1 MTALARVVCTCPSV
15 PAQWDAWTVDG
26 QYLYLRYRFGRG
38 TVDAYDSHDPDTW
51 DVVPDGYVAAF
62 RDPDEPLKGE
72 IELDEFL
79 RRSGLRL
86 APLASVV
93 SYEERQ
99 DGRLLLSP
107 KIDEDRAPLEVVL
120 DASPFVRREIIER
133 YLLGYDIL
141 RVQSKDS
148 LPPDVREEVR
158 KTTKRLVG
166 LEVLEED
173 SRRIVLQC
181 LVEPSLLNPERILR
195 RLEMLSMPMQLD
207 AVQSFVS
214 SNGELSKGVV
224 ERDEEVDRWYFLLV
238 RLVRAAIA
246 DTYLLEKIKVS
257 SVDCLDFRLLASYI
271 ENFADYAVTIAENT
285 QADVP
290 IPREEQTLLE
300 KIGLAV
306 NAMYKDAVGSV
317 LSRDLKLASSVGPR
331 FKEAKRQLSDAEAKV
346 AGSSRPLVN
355 HLVAVIIALNR
366 MCEISVDISDLTITR

>member
-1 MTALARVVCTCPSV
+1 ME
-15 PAQWDAWTVDG
+15 
-26 QYLYLRYRFGRG
+26 LRKLQR
-38 TVDAYDSHDPDTW
+38 T
-51 DVVPDGYVAAF
+51 PDGTYLVTIPKAWAK
-62 RDPDEPLKGE
+62 RV
-72 IELDEFL
+72 
-79 RRSGLRL
+79 GLG
-86 APLASVV
+86 AGSVV

-133 YLLGYDIL
+133 YLLGYDII

-214 SNGELSKGVV
+214 SNGGLSKGVV

-257 SVDCLDFRLLASYI
+257 SVDLLASYI

-285 QADVP
+285 QADLP
-290 IPREEQTLLE
+290 IPREEQALLE
-300 KIGLAV
+300 KIGQSV

-331 FKEAKRQLSDAEAKV
+331 FKEAKRQLSEAEAKV

>member
-1 MTALARVVCTCPSV
+1 MTIPKAWAKRV
-15 PAQWDAWTVDG
+15 
-26 QYLYLRYRFGRG
+26 
-38 TVDAYDSHDPDTW
+38 
-51 DVVPDGYVAAF
+51 
-62 RDPDEPLKGE
+62 
-72 IELDEFL
+72 
-79 RRSGLRL
+79 GLG
-86 APLASVV
+86 AGSVV

-107 KIDEDRAPLEVVL
+107 KIDEERAPLEVVL

-133 YLLGYDIL
+133 YLLGYDII

-148 LPPDVREEVR
+148 LSPSIREEVR

-173 SRRIVLQC
+173 AKRVVLQC

-214 SNGELSKGVV
+214 SNTEMSKGVV

-238 RLVRAAIA
+238 RLVRAAIS

-257 SVDCLDFRLLASYI
+257 SVDCLDYRLLASYI

-285 QADVP
+285 GENV
-290 IPREEQTLLE
+290 TLPKDAQMLLD

-306 NAMYKDAVGSV
+306 NTMYKDAVGSV
-317 LSRDLKLASSVGPR
+317 LSRDLKLASSVAPQ
-331 FKEAKRQLSDAEAKV
+331 FKETKVRLAEAESKV
-346 AGSSRPLVN
+346 AGSARPLVN

>member
-1 MTALARVVCTCPSV
+1 ME
-15 PAQWDAWTVDG
+15 
-26 QYLYLRYRFGRG
+26 LRKLQR
-38 TVDAYDSHDPDTW
+38 T
-51 DVVPDGYVAAF
+51 PDGTYLVTIPKAWAK
-62 RDPDEPLKGE
+62 RVG
-72 IELDEFL
+72 LDV
-79 RRSGLRL
+79 G
-86 APLASVV
+86 SVV

-107 KIDEDRAPLEVVL
+107 KIDEERAPLEVVL
-120 DASPFVRREIIER
+120 EASPFVRREIIER
-133 YLLGYDIL
+133 YLLGYDII

-148 LPPDVREEVR
+148 FSPEIREEVR
-158 KTTKRLVG
+158 RTTKRLVG

-173 SRRIVLQC
+173 SKRIVLQC

-207 AVQSFVS
+207 SVQAFVS
-214 SNGELSKGVV
+214 SNGQLAKGVV

-238 RLVRAAIA
+238 RLVRAAIS

-285 QADVP
+285 QDGA
-290 IPREEQTLLE
+290 IPKEEQVLLE
-300 KIGLAV
+300 KIGASV
-306 NAMYKDAVGSV
+306 NAMYRDAVGSV

-331 FKEAKRQLSDAEAKV
+331 FKDTKKQLSEAEARV
-346 AGSSRPLVN
+346 AGSARPLVN
-355 HLVAVIIALNR
+355 HLVAVTIALNR

>member
-1 MTALARVVCTCPSV
+1 ME
-15 PAQWDAWTVDG
+15 
-26 QYLYLRYRFGRG
+26 LRKLQR
-38 TVDAYDSHDPDTW
+38 T
-51 DVVPDGYVAAF
+51 PDGT
-62 RDPDEPLKGE
+62 
-72 IELDEFL
+72 FL
-79 RRSGLRL
+79 VTIPKAWAKRVGLG
-86 APLASVV
+86 PGSVV

-107 KIDEDRAPLEVVL
+107 KIDEERAPLEIVL
-120 DASPFVRREIIER
+120 EASPFVRREIIER
-133 YLLGYDIL
+133 YLLGYDII
-141 RVQSKDS
+141 RVQSKDNLS
-148 LPPDVREEVR
+148 PEIREEVR
-158 KTTKRLVG
+158 RTTKRLVG

-173 SRRIVLQC
+173 SKRVVLQC
-181 LVEPSLLNPERILR
+181 LVEPSLLDPERILR

-214 SNGELSKGVV
+214 SSDELSKGVV

-238 RLVRAAIA
+238 RLVRAAIS

-285 QADVP
+285 QAKVQVP
-290 IPREEQTLLE
+290 KEEQVMLE
-300 KIGLAV
+300 KIGQAV
-306 NAMYKDAVGSV
+306 NTMYKDAVGSV
-317 LSRDLKLASSVGPR
+317 LSRDLKLASSVAPR
-331 FKEAKRQLSDAEAKV
+331 FKEAKKLLAEAESKV

>member
-1 MTALARVVCTCPSV
+1 ME
-15 PAQWDAWTVDG
+15 
-26 QYLYLRYRFGRG
+26 LRKLQR
-38 TVDAYDSHDPDTW
+38 T
-51 DVVPDGYVAAF
+51 PDGT
-62 RDPDEPLKGE
+62 
-72 IELDEFL
+72 FL
-79 RRSGLRL
+79 VTIPKAWAKRVGLG
-86 APLASVV
+86 PGSVV

-107 KIDEDRAPLEVVL
+107 KIDEERAPLEVVL
-120 DASPFVRREIIER
+120 EASPFVRREIIER
-133 YLLGYDIL
+133 YLLGYDII
-141 RVQSKDS
+141 RVQSKDNLS
-148 LPPDVREEVR
+148 PEIREEVR
-158 KTTKRLVG
+158 RTTKRLVG

-173 SRRIVLQC
+173 SKRVVLQC

-207 AVQSFVS
+207 AVQSFTS
-214 SNGELSKGVV
+214 SNDQLSKGVV

-238 RLVRAAIA
+238 RLVRAAIS

-285 QADVP
+285 QAKAQVP
-290 IPREEQTLLE
+290 KEEQVMLE
-300 KIGLAV
+300 KIGQSV
-306 NAMYKDAVGSV
+306 NTMYKDAVGSV
-317 LSRDLKLASSVGPR
+317 LSRDLKLASSVAPR
-331 FKEAKRQLSDAEAKV
+331 FKEAKKLLAEAESKV

>member
-1 MTALARVVCTCPSV
+1 LE
-15 PAQWDAWTVDG
+15 
-26 QYLYLRYRFGRG
+26 LRKLQR
-38 TVDAYDSHDPDTW
+38 T
-51 DVVPDGYVAAF
+51 PDGT
-62 RDPDEPLKGE
+62 
-72 IELDEFL
+72 FL
-79 RRSGLRL
+79 VTIPKAWAKRVGLG
-86 APLASVV
+86 AGSVV

-107 KIDEDRAPLEVVL
+107 KIDEERAPLEVVL

-133 YLLGYDIL
+133 YLLGYDII

-148 LPPDVREEVR
+148 FSPDIREEVR
-158 KTTKRLVG
+158 RTTKRLVG

-173 SRRIVLQC
+173 SKRIVLQC

-207 AVQSFVS
+207 SVQAFVS
-214 SNGELSKGVV
+214 SNGQLAKGVV

-238 RLVRAAIA
+238 RLVRAAIS

-285 QADVP
+285 QDGA
-290 IPREEQTLLE
+290 IPKEEQVLLE
-300 KIGLAV
+300 KIGASV
-306 NAMYKDAVGSV
+306 NAMYRDAVGSV

-331 FKEAKRQLSDAEAKV
+331 FKDTKKQLSEAEARV
-346 AGSSRPLVN
+346 AGSARPLVN
-355 HLVAVIIALNR
+355 HLVAVTIALNR